1 VTTRV
6 AVLPALVFAARFT
19 PRAWRRA
26 PVFILAA
33 GAGIGLRAL
42 AGRAG
47 LLPAASAVLAAVLLL
62 VAAAALY
69 RLALRDRGLPPPGAL
84 AGSAMR
90 LAAAQGLLAALT
102 LIVGAILLVVLL
114 ALAYA
119 VASTGAGFAADDP
132 ETWARAA
139 QGRGRWVL
147 GGALAAAAVA
157 LAWIHLRLSLASA
170 ATIARGRV
178 QALSAWP
185 LTRGAVLPILV
196 AVVAVNALPATA
208 LIVAARWLTGAWHAA
223 AAAAVI
229 ALVMLPL
236 NVGLMSYLYGEATSG
251 AGPTA

>member
-1 VTTRV
+1 VTARV
-6 AVLPALVFAARFT
+6 AVAPALAYAARFT

-26 PVFILAA
+26 PGFILAA
-33 GAGIGLRAL
+33 GAGIALRAL

-47 LLPAASAVLAAVLLL
+47 PLPAASALLAAVLL
-62 VAAAALY
+62 VIAATALY
-69 RLALRDRGLPPPGAL
+69 RLALRDRGLTPPGAL

-102 LIVGAILLVVLL
+102 LIVGAVLLVVLL

-119 VASTGAGFAADDP
+119 VASTGAGFVASDP

-147 GGALAAAAVA
+147 GGALAAAAAV
-157 LAWIHLRLSLASA
+157 LAWIHLRLGLASA

-185 LTRGAVLPILV
+185 LTGGAVLPILV
-196 AVVAVNALPATA
+196 AVVAVNALPAA
-208 LIVAARWLTGAWHAA
+208 GLLAAARWLTGALHAA
-223 AAAAVI
+223 AAASVI
-229 ALVMLPL
+229 ALAMLPL
-236 NVGLMSYLYGEATSG
+236 NVGLMTYLYSEATSG